1 MTPTKHPSCR
11 AIEAD
16 LLATAAGEAGADAV
30 RRVDEHV
37 RRCAPCRDELG
48 RYRAIDRLARGLRH
62 EVPSPADVAASRTAL
77 QARLADVR
85 SRVLTYGIVPSP
97 LGNILVARSE
107 HGVSLVEYL
116 GEADTLEASRL
127 RGLTDVETVEGS
139 AEIARLRDDLLDF
152 LAGRRRDLGWKL
164 DLRLAGS
171 EFSRAVLQAAAAI
184 PFGAVTSYAAIAK
197 RVGKPEAVRAV
208 AQALRHNP
216 LPIVVPC
223 HRVVG
228 SSGMLT
234 GYAGNKITLKR
245 RLLDVEGVPT
255 RPAARDFRVA
265 REAMYVRA
273 GDDRSYCLPTCGD
286 LPTYSLAD
294 LTLLASR
301 ESVEALGLEP
311 CRDCRPD
318 LHPLAS

>member
-1 MTPTKHPSCR
+1 MTPKHPSCR

-16 LLATAAGEAGADAV
+16 LVATATGEAGAAAV
-30 RRVDEHV
+30 FRVDDHA
-37 RRCAPCRDELG
+37 RSCAPCRDELG
-48 RYRAIDRLARGLRH
+48 RYRAIDAVALGLRH
-62 EVPSPADVAASRTAL
+62 HAPPAADVAASHSAL
-77 QARLADVR
+77 QARLADLK

-107 HGVSLVEYL
+107 QGVSLVEYL
-116 GEADTLEASRL
+116 GEATTLAASRL
-127 RGLTDVETVEGS
+127 RQLTDVETVENS

-152 LAGRRRDLGWKL
+152 LGGRRRDLGWRL

-171 EFSRAVLQAAAAI
+171 DFSRSVLEAATSI
-184 PFGAVTSYAAIAK
+184 PFGAVTSYASIAR
-197 RVGKPEAVRAV
+197 RVGKPDAVRAV
-208 AQALRHNP
+208 AQALRRNP

-234 GYAGNKITLKR
+234 GYAGDKLGLKR
-245 RLLDVEGVPT
+245 QLLDVEGVRT
-255 RPAARDFRVA
+255 QPAARDFRVA

-273 GDDRSYCLPTCGD
+273 GDDRAYCLPTCGD
-286 LPTYSLAD
+286 LASHSLAN
-294 LTLLASR
+294 LTLIASR

-311 CRDCRPD
+311 CGDCRPD
-318 LHPLAS
+318 LHPLAG

>member
-1 MTPTKHPSCR
+1 MTPKHPSCR

-16 LLATAAGEAGADAV
+16 LVATATGEAGAAAIH
-30 RRVDEHV
+30 RVDAHA
-37 RRCAPCRDELG
+37 RACAPCRDELG
-48 RYRAIDRLARGLRH
+48 RYRAIDSVARGLRDDA
-62 EVPSPADVAASRTAL
+62 PPALDIAASRAAL
-77 QARLADVR
+77 QARLADLK

-107 HGVSLVEYL
+107 QGVSLVEYL
-116 GEADTLEASRL
+116 GEGRTLAVSRL
-127 RGLTDVETVEGS
+127 RELTDVQTVENS

-152 LAGRRRDLGWKL
+152 LGGRRRDLGWRL

-171 EFSRAVLQAAAAI
+171 DFSRAVLETAAGV
-184 PFGAVTSYAAIAK
+184 PYGAVTSYASIAR
-197 RVGKPEAVRAV
+197 RVGKPGAVRAV
-208 AQALRHNP
+208 AQALRRNP

-234 GYAGNKITLKR
+234 GYAGDKLGLKR
-245 RLLDVEGVPT
+245 QLLDVEGVRT
-255 RPAARDFRVA
+255 LPAARDFRVA
-265 REAMYVRA
+265 RERMYVRA
-273 GDDRSYCLPTCGD
+273 GDDRAYCLPTCGD
-286 LPTYSLAD
+286 LSSHSLAD
-294 LTLLASR
+294 LTLMASR

-311 CRDCRPD
+311 CSDCRPD

>member
-1 MTPTKHPSCR
+1 MTPKHPSCR
-11 AIEAD
+11 AIEPD
-16 LLATAAGEAGADAV
+16 LVATATGEAGVATA
-30 RRVDEHV
+30 RRVDEHA
-37 RRCAPCRDELG
+37 RACPPCRQELG
-48 RYRAIDRLARGLRH
+48 RYRAIDAAARGLRH
-62 EVPSPADVAASRTAL
+62 EGPPPADVAASRSAL
-77 QARLADVR
+77 QARLADLR

-107 HGVSLVEYL
+107 QGVSLVEYL
-116 GEADTLEASRL
+116 GEARTLAASRL
-127 RGLTDVETVEGS
+127 RELADVETVESS
-139 AEIARLRDDLLDF
+139 AEIARLRDELLDF
-152 LAGRRRDLGWKL
+152 LRGRRHALGWRL

-171 EFSRAVLQAAAAI
+171 DFSRAVLRTAAEI
-184 PFGAVTSYAAIAK
+184 PYGAVTSYAAIAR
-197 RVGKPEAVRAV
+197 RVGKPRAVRAV
-208 AQALRHNP
+208 AQALRRNP

-228 SSGMLT
+228 SSGRLT
-234 GYAGNKITLKR
+234 GYAGDRVGLKR
-245 RLLDVEGVPT
+245 QLLDVEGVRT
-255 RPAARDFRVA
+255 QPAARDFRVA

-286 LPTYSLAD
+286 LPSHSLAN

-311 CRDCRPD
+311 CGDCRPD

>member
-1 MTPTKHPSCR
+1 MMPKHPSCR

-16 LLATAAGEAGADAV
+16 LVATATGDAGASAI
-30 RRVDEHV
+30 RRVDAHA
-37 RRCAPCRDELG
+37 RACAPCRAELG
-48 RYRAIDRLARGLRH
+48 RYRAIDSVARGLRDDA
-62 EVPSPADVAASRTAL
+62 PPATDVAASRAAL
-77 QARLADVR
+77 QARLADLK

-107 HGVSLVEYL
+107 QGVSLVEYL
-116 GEADTLEASRL
+116 GEARTLAASRL
-127 RGLTDVETVEGS
+127 RELTDVETVENS

-152 LAGRRRDLGWKL
+152 LGGRRRDLGWRL

-171 EFSRAVLQAAAAI
+171 DFSRAVLETAAAI
-184 PFGAVTSYAAIAK
+184 PYGAVTSYASIAR
-197 RVGKPEAVRAV
+197 RVGKPRAVRAV
-208 AQALRHNP
+208 AQALRRNP

-228 SSGMLT
+228 SSGKLT
-234 GYAGNKITLKR
+234 GYAGDKLGLKR
-245 RLLDVEGVPT
+245 QLLDVEGVRTAPS
-255 RPAARDFRVA
+255 ARDFRVR

-273 GDDRSYCLPTCGD
+273 GEDRAYCLPTCGD
-286 LPTYSLAD
+286 LPSHSLAD
-294 LTLLASR
+294 LTLIASR

-311 CRDCRPD
+311 CSDCRPD

>member
-1 MTPTKHPSCR
+1 MTPKHPSCR

-16 LLATAAGEAGADAV
+16 LVATATGEAGAAAV
-30 RRVDEHV
+30 LRVDDHA
-37 RRCAPCRDELG
+37 RSCAPCRDELG
-48 RYRAIDRLARGLRH
+48 RYRAIDAVARGLRH
-62 EVPSPADVAASRTAL
+62 DAPSATEVAASHSAL
-77 QARLADVR
+77 QARLADLK
-85 SRVLTYGIVPSP
+85 SRVLTYGIVPSA

-107 HGVSLVEYL
+107 QGVSLVEYL
-116 GEADTLEASRL
+116 GEATTLAASRL
-127 RGLTDVETVEGS
+127 RELSDVETVESS

-152 LAGRRRDLGWKL
+152 LGGRRRELGWRL

-171 EFSRAVLQAAAAI
+171 DFSRAVLETAARI
-184 PFGAVTSYAAIAK
+184 PYGAVTSYASIAR

-208 AQALRHNP
+208 AQALRRNP

-234 GYAGNKITLKR
+234 GYAGDKLGLKR
-245 RLLDVEGVPT
+245 QLLDVEGVRT
-255 RPAARDFRVA
+255 QPASRDFRVA

-273 GDDRSYCLPTCGD
+273 GDDGAYCLPTCGD
-286 LPTYSLAD
+286 LPSHSLAD
-294 LTLLASR
+294 LTLIASR
-301 ESVEALGLEP
+301 EGVEALGLTP
-311 CRDCRPD
+311 CSDCRPD

>member
-1 MTPTKHPSCR
+1 MTPKHPFCR

-16 LLATAAGEAGADAV
+16 LVATATGEAGTAAV
-30 RRVDEHV
+30 RRVDDHA
-37 RRCAPCRDELG
+37 RGCAPCRDELG
-48 RYRAIDRLARGLRH
+48 RYRAIDTIARGLGSDGPP
-62 EVPSPADVAASRTAL
+62 VDDIAASRSAL
-77 QARLADVR
+77 QARLADLK

-107 HGVSLVEYL
+107 QGVALVEYL
-116 GEADTLEASRL
+116 HDARTLGASRL
-127 RGLTDVETVEGS
+127 RELADVETVENS

-152 LAGRRRDLGWKL
+152 LGGRRRDLGWRL

-171 EFSRAVLQAAAAI
+171 DFSRAVLETAVAI
-184 PFGAVTSYAAIAK
+184 PYGAVTSYASIAR
-197 RVGKPEAVRAV
+197 RVGRPAAVRAV

-234 GYAGNKITLKR
+234 GYAGDKLGLKR
-245 RLLDVEGVPT
+245 HLLDVEGVRTQPSS
-255 RPAARDFRVA
+255 RDFRIA

-273 GDDRSYCLPTCGD
+273 GDDAAYCLPTCGD
-286 LPTYSLAD
+286 LPSHSLAN

-311 CRDCRPD
+311 CSDCRPD